1 MKIKHS
7 HSWDVSPKEAAKI
20 QRNLACKIRLNW
32 KISLPQFVA
41 GADIS
46 FSKGSTDVYA
56 GVVILSFPSLKL
68 IHAYSIK
75 GRLKFSYVPGLL
87 SFREAPLLLKL
98 FSKIQT
104 TPDLIFFDG
113 QGLAHPRRFGLACH
127 MGLLLNCST
136 VGCAKN
142 KLTGNFK
149 EPGEK
154 KGSINP
160 LIDEN
165 GDTLGSV
172 LRSRDACKP
181 IFISPGH
188 KIDFKNATK
197 YALACCAQYRIPEPI
212 RLAHLLVN
220 RIRIENQN
228 TQGNLLQR

>member
-1 MKIKHS
+1 LIKL
-7 HSWDVSPKEAAKI
+7 P
-20 QRNLACKIRLNW
+20 RKIRLNR
-32 KISLPQFVA
+32 KVSLPPFVA

-46 FSKGSTDVYA
+46 FSKGITAAYA
-56 GVVILSFPSLKL
+56 GVVILSFPSLEVTDE
-68 IHAYSIK
+68 YSIK
-75 GRLKFSYVPGLL
+75 GLLKFPYVPGLL
-87 SFREAPLLLKL
+87 SFREAPILLNL
-98 FSKIQT
+98 FSKLQT

-127 MGLLLNCST
+127 MGLLMNCST
-136 VGCAKN
+136 IGCAKN
-142 KLTGNFK
+142 KLTGNYK
-149 EPGEK
+149 EPGKK

-165 GDTLGSV
+165 GDTLGTV

-181 IFISPGH
+181 IFVSPGH